1 MSLVHNERTKLLA
14 NSIDRLSTACIAAG
28 FIAPAVSLANGAGLT
43 ISWGIVVSTLTWLL
57 AALLLHLGAR
67 HVLGRLRP

>member
-28 FIAPAVSLANGAGLT
+28 FIAPAVSLANGSGLSM
-43 ISWGIVVSTLTWLL
+43 SWGIVVSTGTWLFAALILHL
-57 AALLLHLGAR
+57 AARHL
-67 HVLGRLRP
+67 LGRLRP